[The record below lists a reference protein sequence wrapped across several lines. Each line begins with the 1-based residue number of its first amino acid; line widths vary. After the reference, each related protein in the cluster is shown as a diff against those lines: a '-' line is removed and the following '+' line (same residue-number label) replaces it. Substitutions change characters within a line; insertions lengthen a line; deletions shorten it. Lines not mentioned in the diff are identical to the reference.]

1 MNKFT
6 FIALLFV
13 ILACQTNLSH
23 GKNDALVLYMRNKNV
38 SPDLWQGIMKRVREL
53 KKYVEL
59 YYKTEVNHF
68 TNNSCSRQSHCREVS
83 LREIFMEQKIEI
95 WAEFGP
101 VWQLLRPF
109 FSYFHRQKKKKFKN
123 NFGIE

>member
-6 FIALLFV
+6 FIALLLV

-23 GKNDALVLYMRNKNV
+23 GKNNALVLYMRNKNV

-59 YYKTEVNHF
+59 YYKIEVNHF
-68 TNNSCSRQSHCREVS
+68 TNYFRYPTQAIIN
-83 LREIFMEQKIEI
+83 
-95 WAEFGP
+95 
-101 VWQLLRPF
+101 LLL
-109 FSYFHRQKKKKFKN
+109 
-123 NFGIE
+123 I

>member
-59 YYKTEVNHF
+59 YYKIEVNHF

-101 VWQLLRPF
+101 VWQLLRLV
-109 FSYFHRQKKKKFKN
+109 FSYIFHGQKKIQKHCRR
-123 NFGIE
+123 

>member
-6 FIALLFV
+6 FIALLLV
-13 ILACQTNLSH
+13 ILAYQTNLTH
-23 GKNDALVLYMRNKNV
+23 GKNNALVLYMRNKNV
-38 SPDLWQGIMKRVREL
+38 SPDLWKGIMARVRQL

-59 YYKTEVNHF
+59 YYKIEVNHF
-68 TNNSCSRQSHCREVS
+68 TNNSCSHQSHCREVS

-95 WAEFGP
+95 WAGFGP

-109 FSYFHRQKKKKFKN
+109 FSYFHRQKKN
-123 NFGIE
+123 

>member
-59 YYKTEVNHF
+59 YYKIEVNHF
-68 TNNSCSRQSHCREVS
+68 TNNSCSRQSHCREIS
-83 LREIFMEQKIEI
+83 LREIFWNRKLR
-95 WAEFGP
+95 FG
-101 VWQLLRPF
+101 LDLGRF
-109 FSYFHRQKKKKFKN
+109 G
-123 NFGIE
+123 NF